1 MKKKVIMILHEL
13 NKVIRSIIDDEDI
26 YMQSRLTLDD
36 TREATEFYDYVVK
49 IAKEYSDIS
58 EISNEGRL
66 SEVICNVKE
75 AILLIYFNNSTQ
87 IYMPKMEKLFRLAKE
102 NQSKIWPI
110 ALTKDSRIPPKII
123 ESYQSFDVVSRLE
136 NRLLSKDNIKT
147 VAQIFVRQVISEC
160 KPTFYTENKLLFVSH
175 KRLDGE
181 DIAAKLC
188 DKINLLGKSKKTFR
202 DVVEVRVGEP
212 AQDTIDSALLQSDV
226 LIFLHTPK
234 SVRAKWIEKEIK
246 SALIYD
252 IPILWIRIDNA
263 DTKGLEVIPGDKAHL
278 EYDSKDFDDGIKLE
292 KIVDEVEN
300 LCFEIIMNR
309 SRLIYDYVNDFEYWA
324 QENNVSFVNVDKEYQ
339 IYKITYNSNKNGLYP
354 RRDYIQYIQ
363 YYGRTV
369 KESDKEYFNNFL
381 SKEYQKCGDE
391 KYDSAVLLS
400 SRLNLNE
407 IGNTIFENGFENH
420 SFMWKREVNNK
431 VVKKSK
437 KIVISGAFP
446 ESDEELFKQP
456 LMEAVKIFSQE
467 IIKNGYT
474 LIFGAH
480 PTFQKIIFTVAEEF
494 CDDPQQSVSMYI
506 SKWFKDSYNIS
517 EINKYA
523 TVNEIDAETEQNES
537 LTKMREEMLSENNI
551 CALICIGGKIKKDS
565 PDEQG
570 VDEEIKLA
578 RKSNIDTFLVGS
590 VGGRSSEKSHE
601 LKKTDK
607 WTEIN
612 YASAAL
618 NEEFLYNMD
627 YRSLSKKLFKYIES
641 KER

>member
-1 MKKKVIMILHEL
+1 M
-13 NKVIRSIIDDEDI
+13 DI
-26 YMQSRLTLDD
+26 YICSPQLTLED
-36 TREATEFYDYVVK
+36 TREASQFYDYVVK
-49 IAKEYSDIS
+49 LIKEYSDIS
-58 EISNEGRL
+58 EILNERRV
-66 SEVICNVKE
+66 SEVICNIRDP
-75 AILLIYFNNSTQ
+75 ILLIFFNNSTQ
-87 IYMPKMEKLFRLAKE
+87 TYTPKMEKLFQLTKE
-102 NQSKIWPI
+102 NKSKIWSI
-110 ALTKDSRIPPKII
+110 ALTKDSRPSQKII
-123 ESYQSFDVVSRLE
+123 KNYQSFDVISRLE

-147 VAQIFVRQVISEC
+147 IAQIFVRQVISEC

-202 DVVEVRVGEP
+202 DVVEVKVGEA
-212 AQDTIDSALLQSDV
+212 AQDIIDLALLQSDV

-234 SVRAKWIEKEIK
+234 SVESKWIKKEIK

-263 DTKGLEVIPGDKAHL
+263 DKKGLEIIPGDKPHL
-278 EYDSKDFDDGIKLE
+278 ECVSKDFEDERKLE
-292 KIVDEVEN
+292 RIVNEVED
-300 LCFEIIMNR
+300 LCFNIVMNH
-309 SRLIYDYVNDFEYWA
+309 SQLIYDYVNDFKYWA
-324 QENNVSFVNVDKEYQ
+324 QENNILFENINKEYQ
-339 IYKITYNSNKNGLYP
+339 IYKITYNSSKNGLYP
-354 RRDYIQYIQ
+354 KRDYIQYVQ
-363 YYGRTV
+363 YYGRTL
-369 KESDKEYFNNFL
+369 KESDKKYFNNFL
-381 SKEYQKCGDE
+381 SKEYYECGDK

-400 SRLNLNE
+400 SRFDLNE
-407 IGNTIFENGFENH
+407 IENTNTIFENSFENH
-420 SFMWKREVNNK
+420 IFMWKREVN
-431 VVKKSK
+431 KKMIKKTK

-446 ESDEELFKQP
+446 ESDNELFKQP
-456 LMEAVKIFSQE
+456 LMEAVKIFCQE

-474 LIFGAH
+474 LIFGSH

-494 CDDPQQSVSMYI
+494 SDDPQQSLSMYI
-506 SKWFKDSYNIS
+506 SKWFNKSYNIN
-517 EINKYA
+517 EIKKYA
-523 TVNEIDAETEQNES
+523 TVNEIESKTDQNES

-551 CALICIGGKIKKDS
+551 CALICIGGKIKKDN

-578 RKSNIDTFLVGS
+578 RKLNIDTFLVGS
-590 VGGRSSEKSHE
+590 VGGRSSEKAHE

-612 YASAAL
+612 DASSSI

-627 YRSLSKKLFKYIES
+627 YISLSKKLFEYIER